1 MINLTDFTD
10 FFLFLG
16 GVLIVGGIIYFLFR
30 HSWQNIFISEQ
41 ELSKLKISKQAPT
54 SQIQFQT
61 LPKYTGSQALMKKLS
76 VILLI
81 VIIGAFLFNQFL
93 MWRMNSSSF
102 LSKLFN
108 INITITK
115 K

>member
-1 MINLTDFTD
+1 MINLTDYND

-16 GVLIVGGIIYFLFR
+16 SVLIIGGILYFLFR
-30 HSWQNIFISEQ
+30 HSLQNIFISE
-41 ELSKLKISKQAPT
+41 EEISKLKISKQAPVT
-54 SQIQFQT
+54 QIIFPISLKNT
-61 LPKYTGSQALMKKLS
+61 DSQALMKKLS

-93 MWRMNSSSF
+93 MWRMNSSGF

-108 INITITK
+108 INITVTK

>member
-1 MINLTDFTD
+1 MINLTDYTD

-16 GVLIVGGIIYFLFR
+16 GILIIGGIIYFLFR
-30 HSWQNIFISEQ
+30 HSLQGILISE
-41 ELSKLKISKQAPT
+41 EEISKLKIPEQVPT
-54 SQIQFQT
+54 TQIQFQT
-61 LPKYTGSQALMKKLS
+61 LPKDTGPQALMKKLS

-81 VIIGAFLFNQFL
+81 VIIGAFIFNQFL
-93 MWRMNSSSF
+93 MWRMNSDNF